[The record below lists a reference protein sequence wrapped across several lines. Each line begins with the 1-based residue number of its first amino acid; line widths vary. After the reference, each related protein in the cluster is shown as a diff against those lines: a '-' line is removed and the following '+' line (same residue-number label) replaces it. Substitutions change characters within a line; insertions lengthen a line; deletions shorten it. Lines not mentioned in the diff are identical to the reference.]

1 MAALS
6 HAHERYNRLMQ
17 YYPIATSLLGAVK
30 RAASFATRSK
40 GVPEKAEV

>member
-6 HAHERYNRLMQ
+6 HAHERYNRQMQ

-30 RAASFATRSK
+30 RAVSFAYAIK
-40 GVPEKAEV
+40 GAEKAEV